1 MADHNKYRA
10 GTYTES
16 HVHFYYVSSAGVG
29 SQWPFMGDT
38 SESIESISGSGD
50 VSAVHDA
57 GLIASLRD
65 SSLQRFAGATL
76 MWGTGHQLITV
87 AQGYLLFEL
96 TESTLWLAALGAA
109 VGVPN
114 IIVAVL
120 GGLLA
125 DRVPRTRLLM
135 VGSTIAGLPMLAI
148 AILFAL
154 DVLEP
159 WHLLMAGA
167 AQGSALALDWIARL
181 SLLPDVVPE
190 NTLVRAISIDQ
201 SAFNSA
207 RVIAPLIGGF
217 ILGSFGPSAAYGLT
231 AAFFGLAIVIY
242 STFRPRTS
250 MAPGPHAGIIEDFK
264 EVGRVLRGNT
274 ILRLNLLF
282 TAVNALMLGGLIF
295 IMPAFAKEVFN
306 TDEAGLGYLFAA
318 IGLGAVAG
326 AVTMSW
332 TGGVRRAGPTLLITD
347 VLTGGFVIAWA
358 FTSTMPL
365 ALPIAFLFGYFNAVH
380 IALGIV
386 VIQVNVPA
394 EVRGRV
400 LGAYELAW
408 AGFPLGGLASGSLA
422 AAFGLRN
429 SLTILAVGL
438 IVFTVVVT
446 AMSLQFRQLRIENR

>member
-1 MADHNKYRA
+1 MDDISESTEPVPGRA
-10 GTYTES
+10 GAGAA
-16 HVHFYYVSSAGVG
+16 HGVG
-29 SQWPFMGDT
+29 LMG
-38 SESIESISGSGD
+38 
-50 VSAVHDA
+50 A
-57 GLIASLRD
+57 LRD
-65 SSLQRFAGATL
+65 SSLQRFIGATL
-76 MWGTGHQLITV
+76 TWGTGHQLITV

-109 VGVPN
+109 VGIPN

-135 VGSTIAGLPMLAI
+135 AGSTIAGLPMVAI
-148 AILFAL
+148 AVLYAT
-154 DVLEP
+154 DALEP
-159 WHLLMAGA
+159 WHLLVVGA

-181 SLLPDVVPE
+181 SLLPDVVPK

-201 SAFNSA
+201 SAFNGA
-207 RVIAPLIGGF
+207 RVIAPLAGGF
-217 ILGSFGPSAAYGLT
+217 LLGSFGPSAAYGL
-231 AAFFGLAIVIY
+231 AAGLLGLTIGIY
-242 STFRPRTS
+242 ATFRPHTH
-250 MAPGPHAGIIEDFK
+250 MMPGRHAGIIEDFR

-274 ILRLNLLF
+274 ILRLNLMF

-332 TGGVRRAGPTLLITD
+332 TGGVRRAGPALLITD

-358 FTSTMPL
+358 FTSTISL

-380 IALGIV
+380 IALGIA

-408 AGFPLGGLASGSLA
+408 SGFPLGGLASGSLA
-422 AAFGLRN
+422 AVFGLRN
-429 SLTILAVGL
+429 SLAVLAIGL

-446 AMSLQFRQLRIENR
+446 AVSVQFRRLRIESG